1 MSLRQLRKMSIGNTN
16 DYTPVYQQAVTKMV
30 LQGSPMNGVHVFL
43 SDSQYL
49 MKQCTIR
56 HSYDV
61 SVHYSLQTLP
71 KLHCTFVPEDPA
83 QVKF

>member
-1 MSLRQLRKMSIGNTN
+1 MSIGNTN
-16 DYTPVYQQAVTKMV
+16 DYTPVYQQAVAKMV

-43 SDSQYL
+43 SDSHYL
-49 MKQCTIR
+49 VKQCTIR
-56 HSYDV
+56 HTYDV

-71 KLHCTFVPEDPA
+71 KLHNTFVLEGLA